1 MVSPIQILLLIL
13 MASHILL
20 LGFVYKRRGDHS
32 QRRAFLLGWIATN
45 VALMA
50 VQFLPEDLLTT
61 PLNNTA
67 LLWLGIVLQTIL
79 LGGYL
84 HYDIGVQYPKVSRRL
99 WAWWGL
105 GLVWLITVIA
115 SLFLLD
121 TAPSGWRTWQVT
133 EGLAPVAFMASGLLL
148 ILGILALVLMVNFY
162 KANMAELANRTAMI
176 LLMLTT
182 YLSAHFL
189 LLSGNNTLE
198 SPAFFILTL
207 VGVVLAYANHYYR
220 VLDIRHTIITIFELS
235 LITIL
240 TSGIVLAGLL
250 FVRNIPPELRLSP
263 IVLFMVALFIAILHI
278 PIRQFILLI
287 FMPLQQ
293 QSRINLVRLMREYSN
308 QMTHVASLDE
318 VVKATQDT
326 LSNTMQIQ
334 RVAFILINNTFL
346 QPNSAELIILGQEK
360 PEGDAHFLHNES
372 PIFKS
377 LALKKIPLGTYDLRF
392 NPIFKQ
398 AAPNEHAF
406 FAALGMDIYIPIVS
420 ENILLGILA
429 CGAKGDGLAYSRDDV
444 QKLLVIGEQIGNA
457 LRSTRLIDDL
467 QHLNKSTRRLNERL
481 EDAKKE
487 LEKLDA
493 VKTDFITIASHELRT
508 PLAQIRGYTDIIDSL
523 NEQKALEPQQ
533 TTKMVAN
540 LRKSTERMEEL
551 ISAMLDVSQLD
562 VDAMDLRP
570 MNTTPETF
578 IRLSIDPL
586 QDAFTQRN
594 LTLVRE
600 GLEKL
605 PSVHVDMQRVVQAF
619 RNLIIN
625 AIKFTP
631 DGGTITISGKHEP
644 AKDKD
649 DVDYIRISIEDTG
662 VGIDEK
668 NLVLIFQKFYRGFD
682 TQLHSTGM
690 YKFMGAGP
698 GLGLTIARGIIEGHG
713 GKIWATSPGHN
724 VEALPGTTFHVRI
737 PTKPPEGTSGV
748 LAIQDDSKSAPDNI
762 KRTLETKAIHN

>member
-1 MVSPIQILLLIL
+1 
-13 MASHILL
+13 
-20 LGFVYKRRGDHS
+20 
-32 QRRAFLLGWIATN
+32 
-45 VALMA
+45 
-50 VQFLPEDLLTT
+50 
-61 PLNNTA
+61 
-67 LLWLGIVLQTIL
+67 
-79 LGGYL
+79 
-84 HYDIGVQYPKVSRRL
+84 
-99 WAWWGL
+99 
-105 GLVWLITVIA
+105 
-115 SLFLLD
+115 
-121 TAPSGWRTWQVT
+121 
-133 EGLAPVAFMASGLLL
+133 
-148 ILGILALVLMVNFY
+148 
-162 KANMAELANRTAMI
+162 
-176 LLMLTT
+176 
-182 YLSAHFL
+182 
-189 LLSGNNTLE
+189 
-198 SPAFFILTL
+198 
-207 VGVVLAYANHYYR
+207 
-220 VLDIRHTIITIFELS
+220 
-235 LITIL
+235 
-240 TSGIVLAGLL
+240 
-250 FVRNIPPELRLSP
+250 
-263 IVLFMVALFIAILHI
+263 
-278 PIRQFILLI
+278 
-287 FMPLQQ
+287 
-293 QSRINLVRLMREYSN
+293 
-308 QMTHVASLDE
+308 
-318 VVKATQDT
+318 
-326 LSNTMQIQ
+326 
-334 RVAFILINNTFL
+334 
-346 QPNSAELIILGQEK
+346 
-360 PEGDAHFLHNES
+360 
-372 PIFKS
+372 
-377 LALKKIPLGTYDLRF
+377 
-392 NPIFKQ
+392 
-398 AAPNEHAF
+398 
-406 FAALGMDIYIPIVS
+406 
-420 ENILLGILA
+420 
-429 CGAKGDGLAYSRDDV
+429 
-444 QKLLVIGEQIGNA
+444 
-457 LRSTRLIDDL
+457 
-467 QHLNKSTRRLNERL
+467 
-481 EDAKKE
+481 
-487 LEKLDA
+487 
-493 VKTDFITIASHELRT
+493 LRT

-570 MNTTPETF
+570 MNTTPETI

-649 DVDYIRISIEDTG
+649 DVDYIHISIEDTG